1 MGDVLYAALQPHE
14 RSVADALTEG
24 ACWSPEYY
32 AQWRERHASDGG
44 ADNNASAELAAA
56 TIRELILGKV
66 KRTADEICR
75 IDEAGARFRRAHIT
89 GDLDLTAVV
98 FSKPLVFEDCT
109 FDGDVILDDAKFGHV
124 SFKLCKI
131 AKRVKAESVRIAS
144 EFIFENSRCEALRFK
159 SAHIVGSAWLERA
172 ILVGDPDDSEHRT
185 VDFADAK
192 IDGPFSIRWADIVG
206 EVRLVGV
213 SIATN
218 LLCVGAQITAQ
229 GAKNRTLYC
238 CFATIGG
245 AVYVSDEFR
254 AIGDFYVQN
263 SKVGANVQG
272 ENGRFD
278 GVVHF
283 TGSEIAGS
291 LFLDGAELKGRAV
304 DAGKAE
310 TMRAL
315 SCWNTAIGANVFI
328 RNATVIGEANFD
340 MAKIGSSIRAT
351 GTTFSNPKS
360 KSLNCSSATIG
371 FSVFLDEAVTEG
383 QVDFV
388 HAKIGGRLVCAGG
401 TFDYAGYREGE
412 KPRALNFDG
421 AQIAGGV
428 FLDMVPKTDSTPE
441 KLFTARGAVYFHGA
455 TIGGDLVCRGGR
467 FINLNGASLVLSSA
481 EIGGSIYLSKG
492 FLSIGEIYGRSVK
505 VLGNFHCRGGH
516 FHDGLTDASTATEH
530 DVRDAVDLERAEIA
544 GCLFLTGIRRFR
556 GRMDLQGASAGTFAD
571 DTSVWR
577 SNWSKDVTCPA
588 ESEDWQPKDLPA
600 SFHVDEKLL
609 HGKKGLHHWRLSRL
623 WRARIRRDFE
633 CIQLDRFMFQ
643 AFIDDDRVA
652 DDDGRPDESTETGVK
667 TDTMWQARYA
677 LLQRQPPKWLHR
689 DFRPQPF
696 TQCAKVLRE
705 MGNTSSARNILYRRE
720 RGNLRHKKVGVLLY
734 CTRKIGLGL
743 FAGYGYRKRR
753 ALVAMLVLWAA
764 GVVIFGNAFVNGQM
778 RVDSDA
784 VIASD
789 SYARNPKGGPKDYEP
804 FEPLIYSLDVML
816 PVIDLSQKHFWIPR
830 DATETNGDRGH
841 LRQLPI
847 YKGLAR
853 RFDCFARW
861 IDTAEYRLRA
871 NNGWLPKIW
880 YWFETLMGWFLT
892 TILIAAL
899 TGLLGNPRED

>member
-14 RSVADALTEG
+14 RSVADALNEG

-44 ADNNASAELAAA
+44 TDNNASAELAAA

-75 IDEAGARFRRAHIT
+75 IDETGARFRHAHIT

-144 EFIFENSRCEALRFK
+144 EFIFENSRCLALGFK
-159 SAHIVGSAWLERA
+159 SAHIVGSAWLEWA
-172 ILVGDPDDSEHRT
+172 NLVGDPDDSEHRT

-192 IDGPFSIRWADIVG
+192 IDGPFSIRWANIVG

-218 LLCVGAQITAQ
+218 LLCTGAQITAQ
-229 GAKNRTLYC
+229 GTKNRTLYC

-245 AVYVSDEFR
+245 AVYISDGFC
-254 AIGDFYVQN
+254 AKGDFYIQN

-278 GVVHF
+278 GIVHF
-283 TGSEIAGS
+283 AGSEITGS
-291 LFLDGAELKGRAV
+291 LFLDGAELKGRTV
-304 DAGKAE
+304 DDNKAE
-310 TMRAL
+310 TLRAL
-315 SCWNTAIGANVFI
+315 SCWNTTIGANVFI
-328 RNATVIGEANFD
+328 RNATVKGEANFD

-360 KSLNCSSATIG
+360 KSLNGSSATIG

-401 TFDYAGYREGE
+401 TFDYAGYREGD

-428 FLDMVPKTDSTPE
+428 FLDLVPETDNTPE

-505 VLGNFHCRGGH
+505 VQGNFHCRGGS
-516 FHDGLTDASTATEH
+516 FHDGLTDESTET
-530 DVRDAVDLERAEIA
+530 DRKVRDAIDLERAEIA

-556 GRMDLQGASAGTFAD
+556 GRMDLQGALAGTFAD
-571 DTSVWR
+571 DTSVWC
-577 SNWSKDVTCPA
+577 SNWSKEVTCPA
-588 ESEDWQPKDLPA
+588 ESEDWQPKDLPQ
-600 SFHVDEKLL
+600 SFRVDEMVL
-609 HGKKGLHHWRLSRL
+609 HGKVGLPPKSRRTML
-623 WRARIRRDFE
+623 EGAKVRRDFN
-633 CIQLDRFMFQ
+633 CIQLDRFIYK
-643 AFIDDDRVA
+643 AFADDDRVA
-652 DDDGRPDESTETGVK
+652 DDDGKPEKEIGIK
-667 TDTMWQARYA
+667 TDTTWKARCA
-677 LLQRQPPKWLHR
+677 LLQRQPKDWLDE
-689 DFRPQPF
+689 DFRTQPF
-696 TQCAKVLRE
+696 TQCAKILRT
-705 MGNTSSARNILYRRE
+705 MGNRKAARCILHQRE
-720 RGNLRHKKVGVLLY
+720 RRRILHADVSSLGFFLRRM
-734 CTRKIGLGL
+734 TIGL
-743 FAGYGYRKRR
+743 FAGYGYKAGR
-753 ALVAMLVLWAA
+753 ALAAMAALWIV
-764 GVVIFGNAFVNGQM
+764 GTIIFGVAYVNGQM
-778 RVDSDA
+778 RVASEA

-789 SYARNPKGGPKDYEP
+789 TYAAAKLSTPPKDYEP
-804 FEPLIYSLDVML
+804 FKPLIYSLDVML
-816 PVIDLSQKHFWIPR
+816 PIIDLSQKHAWIPR
-830 DATETNGDRGH
+830 DNGERLGPRSRLHDLPAFSNFSEAVDVAEPH
-841 LRQLPI
+841 LS
-847 YKGLAR
+847 YN
-853 RFDCFARW
+853 
-861 IDTAEYRLRA
+861 T
-871 NNGWLPKIW
+871 GWLPKIW